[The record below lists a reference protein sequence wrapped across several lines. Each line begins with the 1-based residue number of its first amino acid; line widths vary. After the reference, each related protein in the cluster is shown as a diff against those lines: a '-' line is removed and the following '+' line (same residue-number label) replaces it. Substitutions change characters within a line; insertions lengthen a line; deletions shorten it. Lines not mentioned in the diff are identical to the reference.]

1 MNTKKK
7 APALR
12 DQILDFLRTH
22 DEATLK
28 QIAAA
33 TTERDYPSRVTA
45 ELNKLRIE
53 AAVECEKKKGKNEL
67 WYWLAQATTQPQPA
81 VGKNAGSSAS
91 DDDSSSPEGA
101 AVHTQSAP
109 AAAVPPSAAPAAAD
123 VKPPQDD
130 PRSVA
135 FSASARLDAEQDQ
148 QDAHYRLIGVLA
160 DIRAAVGDREG
171 RLMQDELVE
180 RVRTVAR
187 RAIAYD
193 DLEKIRSTLQPLVYT
208 GDPVHSPGPVECAEH
223 AAQWI
228 ESLSGTNR
236 EQLTAIT
243 CASETLAPL
252 VLGDLDTSDMDLQEI
267 AQKVA
272 LVVNAHDDE
281 LVEQAKT
288 IVEQRA
294 LLEAKDEEL
303 FGQVALVADLR
314 AQLAVMQAA
323 THLPRQDG
331 YTPAAYLVRAPKR
344 RLRAYRN
351 ADSAQAAALAAARN
365 GSGRGEVFALV
376 PVGKA
381 VRGAEWRPA

>member
-1 MNTKKK
+1 MSTKKK

-28 QIAAA
+28 QIAAS

-53 AAVECEKKKGKNEL
+53 AAVECEKKKGKSEL

-81 VGKNAGSSAS
+81 VGKNAGSSAA
-91 DDDSSSPEGA
+91 DDDSSSAEGA

-123 VKPPQDD
+123 VKPPQYD

-135 FSASARLDAEQDQ
+135 FSASTRLEAEKDEK
-148 QDAHYRLIGVLA
+148 YSLLGVLA
-160 DIRAAVGDREG
+160 DIRAAVGDPAG
-171 RLMQDELVE
+171 KLMQDELVE
-180 RVRTVAR
+180 RVRTIAR
-187 RAIAYD
+187 SADSAYADLDTIRA
-193 DLEKIRSTLQPLVYT
+193 TLRPLVYT
-208 GDPVHSPGPVECAEH
+208 GDPAHAPGPVKSAEH

-252 VLGDLDTSDMDLQEI
+252 VPGDIDTSDLDLQEI
-267 AQKVA
+267 AERVA
-272 LVVNAHDDE
+272 A
-281 LVEQAKT
+281 
-288 IVEQRA
+288 
-294 LLEAKDEEL
+294 
-303 FGQVALVADLR
+303 GVADLTAR
-314 AQLAVMQAA
+314 LQNKDAELFEQARLVAALRTQLSEVAA
-323 THLPRQDG
+323 ERDAYRLRIDSP
-331 YTPAAYLVRAPKR
+331 PADQSIASGYLVRAPKR
-344 RLRAYRN
+344 APRITARQETAV
-351 ADSAQAAALAAARN
+351 AAALAAARN

>member
-91 DDDSSSPEGA
+91 DDDSSSAEGA

-123 VKPPQDD
+123 VKPPQYD

-135 FSASARLDAEQDQ
+135 FSASTRLEAEKDEK
-148 QDAHYRLIGVLA
+148 YSLLGVLA

-180 RVRTVAR
+180 RVRTIAR
-187 RAIAYD
+187 SADSAYADLDTIRA
-193 DLEKIRSTLQPLVYT
+193 TLQPLVYT
-208 GDPVHSPGPVECAEH
+208 GDPAHAPGPVKSAQH

-252 VLGDLDTSDMDLQEI
+252 VLGDIDTSDMDLQEI

-272 LVVNAHDDE
+272 AVVNAHDDE
-281 LVEQAKT
+281 LLEQAKT

-303 FGQVALVADLR
+303 FGKVALVTDLR
-314 AQLAVMQAA
+314 AQLAVMHAA

-331 YTPAAYLVRAPKR
+331 YMPAAYLVRAPKR

-381 VRGAEWRPA
+381 VRGVEWRPA

>member
-22 DEATLK
+22 DDATLK

-91 DDDSSSPEGA
+91 DDDSSSAEGA

-109 AAAVPPSAAPAAAD
+109 AAALPPSAAPAAAD
-123 VKPPQDD
+123 VKPPQYD

-135 FSASARLDAEQDQ
+135 FSASTRLEAEKDEK
-148 QDAHYRLIGVLA
+148 YSLLGVLA

-171 RLMQDELVE
+171 HLMQDELVE
-180 RVRTVAR
+180 RVRTIAR
-187 RAIAYD
+187 SADSAYADLDTIRA
-193 DLEKIRSTLQPLVYT
+193 TLQPFAYT
-208 GDPVHSPGPVECAEH
+208 GDGPVKSAQH

-252 VLGDLDTSDMDLQEI
+252 VPGDIDTSDLDLQEI
-267 AQKVA
+267 AERVA
-272 LVVNAHDDE
+272 AGMADLTARLQNKDAE
-281 LVEQAKT
+281 LFEQA
-288 IVEQRA
+288 R
-294 LLEAKDEEL
+294 
-303 FGQVALVADLR
+303 LVAALR
-314 AQLAVMQAA
+314 TQLSEVAA
-323 THLPRQDG
+323 ERDAYRLRIDSPLADQSIASG
-331 YTPAAYLVRAPKR
+331 YLVRAPKR
-344 RLRAYRN
+344 APRITARQETAV
-351 ADSAQAAALAAARN
+351 AAALAAARN